1 MKKTFTL
8 IALLTVFLSSF
19 SQITYNISD
28 VPAAVS
34 SQRVAQDTFP
44 LPSIN
49 FGSKGTN
56 QVYDFSNL
64 TLFRYDTV
72 EFRTPTSGQL
82 STCPSADV
90 ATTTDGINF
99 ILTNTDNA
107 NNKLTLE
114 GFEGQLTPGNTLS
127 AAYSTKPDLFRFPT
141 NYLNTFSGTGYL
153 QKTVPGSQV
162 GQPLATSVELT
173 ISTTYTDTIDGWGKV
188 ITPVGAYKCLR
199 KQRKETTNTVIRA
212 LVFGFWQN
220 VSNTT
225 ATTIRYTYVTKEAKG
240 SVINFNYDTAN
251 VLQSVNWSMVPPNA
265 PIADFSFV
273 VGANGSVV
281 FTDLS
286 DNYPTSWSW
295 NFGDGSAVST
305 QQNPTHVF
313 AANGTYNVCL
323 TATNAGGSSTA
334 VCKQVTITGI
344 AVAPVADFNWVNTSG
359 GLVNFTD
366 QSTNT
371 PTSWA
376 WTFGDGGTSALQNP
390 GHVYSANNTYN
401 VCLTATNGGGSN
413 QHCENVVVTGIS
425 AANNAPVANT
435 DTVTLTQATSV
446 TAYHVASND
455 LDPDNDVI
463 CLTSVWGSPYV
474 TEQIGG
480 SCDIVAIAPDS
491 TFVGTDTAYYQLC
504 DNGSPVLCD
513 TGLIIFTVVAD
524 PNLLPVASFTFT
536 AQVCQGVSAT
546 NTSVNYNSLIWSFRD
561 FTGGYADTMFTTEIA
576 VYGKDGGNFEV
587 CLTVTNQ
594 FGSSTKCD
602 STPLAY
608 CLSINEISLSNIQL
622 YPNPSSSHITIDMSR
637 NDDEATR
644 NYSAI
649 EVYNAV
655 GAKVKTVN
663 EKNQKLVTIS
673 VADLAEGIYLATLVD
688 TKGTRR
694 ALGRFTVSH

>member
-1 MKKTFTL
+1 M
-8 IALLTVFLSSF
+8 
-19 SQITYNISD
+19 
-28 VPAAVS
+28 
-34 SQRVAQDTFP
+34 DTFP
-44 LPSIN
+44 LPTIN
-49 FGSKGTN
+49 FGNKGVN

-64 TLFRYDTV
+64 TLFKYDTV

-82 STCPSADV
+82 STCPNADV
-90 ATTTDGINF
+90 ATTADGINF

-173 ISTTYTDTIDGWGKV
+173 INTTYTDTIDGWGKV

-199 KQRKETTNTVIRA
+199 KQRKETTNTIIRA

-225 ATTIRYTYVTKEAKG
+225 STTIRYTYITKEAKG

-251 VLQSVNWSMVPPNA
+251 VLQSVNWSMIPPNA

-273 VGANGSVV
+273 VGSNGSVA

-295 NFGDGSAVST
+295 NFGDGTAVST
-305 QQNPTHVF
+305 QQYPTHVF

-334 VCKQVTITGI
+334 VCKQVTVTGI
-344 AVAPVADFNWVNTSG
+344 AVTPVADFNWVNTSG
-359 GLVNFTD
+359 GLVDFTD

-376 WTFGDGGTSALQNP
+376 WTFGDGGTSTSQNP
-390 GHVYSANNTYN
+390 SHVYTANNTYN
-401 VCLTATNGGGSN
+401 VCLTATNGAGGN
-413 QHCENVVVTGIS
+413 QHCENVLVTGIS
-425 AANNAPVANT
+425 AANNAPIANT
-435 DTVTLTQATSV
+435 DTVTLTQATSI
-446 TAYHVASND
+446 TAYHVADND
-455 LDPDNDVI
+455 LDPDNDNI
-463 CLTSVWGSPYV
+463 CLTAVWGSPYV

-480 SCDIVAIAPDS
+480 SCDMVAIVPDS

-524 PNLLPVASFTFT
+524 PNLLPVAGFDTLNFFPCSSIDF
-536 AQVCQGVSAT
+536 T
-546 NTSVNYNSLIWSFRD
+546 NTSTNYDSVKWVFTATGSIPFQVNYLGDSVIQISFPQ
-561 FTGGYADTMFTTEIA
+561 TVKTLQLEPYELCIIA
-576 VYGKDGGNFEV
+576 Y
-587 CLTVTNQ
+587 NQ
-594 FGSSTKCD
+594 FGSDTYCVEGNDTCD
-602 STPLAY
+602 PGNSIHEIG
-608 CLSINEISLSNIQL
+608 LSSVSL
-622 YPNPSSSHITIDMSR
+622 YPNPSSNIVTIDMSR
-637 NDDEATR
+637 NQEEATR

-649 EVYNAV
+649 EIYNAV
-655 GAKVKTVN
+655 GQKVKVVN
-663 EKNQKLVTIS
+663 DKNQKLVAIS
-673 VADLAEGIYLATLVD
+673 VADLAQGMYLATLVD
-688 TKGTRR
+688 SKGIRR
-694 ALGRFTVSH
+694 TLGRFIKE